1 LFDCYH
7 LDFDGSGFVQ
17 TFGKFSITKFDD
29 VLNISSLPVIPF
41 QTALKEK
48 LTSREELET
57 RGQQFTY
64 CTELRHQYYSGRSQY
79 RAPNGRKFSL
89 ISGIENSGNVT
100 IFSETIESQV
110 MIDFERALQEVPDWR
125 PGLEEL
131 KPQVA
136 DVCEYEDVFGGKLD
150 RDTVWDTRF
159 TDEFMETESAKWRK
173 WKSGVNIPSSDL
185 LLLPD
190 RVFGFVFRS
199 RKWGECIDFNM

>member
-1 LFDCYH
+1 
-7 LDFDGSGFVQ
+7 
-17 TFGKFSITKFDD
+17 
-29 VLNISSLPVIPF
+29 
-41 QTALKEK
+41 
-48 LTSREELET
+48 
-57 RGQQFTY
+57 
-64 CTELRHQYYSGRSQY
+64 
-79 RAPNGRKFSL
+79 
-89 ISGIENSGNVT
+89 
-100 IFSETIESQV
+100 

-199 RKWGECIDFNM
+199 RKWGECINFNM